1 MYIIHNNTYIYNTY
15 ILLKNL
21 LREEWGTIRTLA
33 DNRSIVI
40 KKADK
45 GSCIV
50 VRDRAG
56 YLRETEN

>member
-1 MYIIHNNTYIYNTY
+1 M
-15 ILLKNL
+15 LLKNL
-21 LREEWGTIRTLA
+21 SREKGGAIRTLA

-45 GSCIV
+45 GSYIV